1 MTVFLV
7 EKSLTGI
14 CSALVYA
21 FTERVTPDGV
31 FPHGTIT
38 RNFTDRYIEIENDN
52 EKAHRV
58 LRALT
63 KYGEENISEHIK
75 ICLLSCEAT
84 AVKTAFDY
92 ARFTLSERR
101 DVSSFLADNRVSDFY
116 YTIKKVIS
124 ENHRLKGFIRFKET
138 ASGIL
143 YAPYSPDND
152 ITELLCPHFVKRL
165 SNVPFIIHDV
175 KRKKAG
181 VSDGKRFKIMATET
195 DALLNLSKD
204 ERSWENLWKNYYKAV
219 NIKERRNKKQ
229 QDNLMPVRYRKFL
242 PETYE

>member
-1 MTVFLV
+1 MTVFLI

-14 CSALVYA
+14 CSALFYA
-21 FTERVTPDGV
+21 FTERIIPDGV

-38 RNFTDRYIEIENDN
+38 RNFIDHYIEIENDG
-52 EKAHRV
+52 EKARRV
-58 LRALT
+58 LRALK

-75 ICLLSCEAT
+75 TCLLSCIDA
-84 AVKTAFDY
+84 AVKIAFDY
-92 ARFTLSERR
+92 AHFTLSERR
-101 DVSSFLADNRVSDFY
+101 DVSTFLADKRVSDFY
-116 YTIKKVIS
+116 YTIKTVMN

-138 ASGIL
+138 ANGIL

-152 ITELLCPHFVKRL
+152 ITELLCLHFLSRL

-175 KRKKAG
+175 KRNKAG
-181 VSDGKRFKIMATET
+181 VSNGKRFKIMTTET

-204 ERSWENLWKNYYKAV
+204 ELSWENLWKNYYKAV
-219 NIKERRNKKQ
+219 NIKERKNKKQ
-229 QDNLMPVRYRKFL
+229 QDNLMPLRYRKFL

>member
-21 FTERVTPDGV
+21 FTERVAPDDV
-31 FPHGTIT
+31 FTRDNFT
-38 RNFTDRYIEIENDN
+38 RNFTDRYIEIENDG
-52 EKAHRV
+52 EKARRV

-75 ICLLSCEAT
+75 ICLLSCEDN
-84 AVKTAFDY
+84 AVKIAFDY
-92 ARFTLSERR
+92 AYLTLSERR
-101 DVSSFLADNRVSDFY
+101 NVSDFLADKRVSDFGF
-116 YTIKKVIS
+116 TIKKVMS
-124 ENHRLKGFIRFKET
+124 ENHRVKGFIRFKET

-152 ITELLCPHFVKRL
+152 ITELLCPHFLTRL
-165 SNVPFIIHDV
+165 SGVPFIIHDV
-175 KRKKAG
+175 KRNKAG
-181 VSDGKRFKIMATET
+181 VSDGKRFKIMTTET
-195 DALLNLSKD
+195 DALLNLSDD

-219 NIKERRNKKQ
+219 NIKERRNRKQ
-229 QDNLMPVRYRKFL
+229 QNNLMPLRYRKFL